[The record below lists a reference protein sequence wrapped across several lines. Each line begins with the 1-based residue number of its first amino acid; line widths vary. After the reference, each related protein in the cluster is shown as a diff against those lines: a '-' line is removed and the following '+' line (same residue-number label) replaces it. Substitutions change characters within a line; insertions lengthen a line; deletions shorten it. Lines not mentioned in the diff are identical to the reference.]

1 MRENQPTKSVKA
13 KPQPGKAKPSNGKVS
28 GARSPSATRKPASSA
43 PRQDDLQRRIEQR
56 AYELWESEG
65 RPHGREHAHWQQA
78 QNEIAKARSPRASGA
93 KL

>member
-1 MRENQPTKSVKA
+1 MRDNEPTKSGKA
-13 KPQPGKAKPSNGKVS
+13 KPQSGKAKPSSGKVS
-28 GARSPSATRKPASSA
+28 GAKTVSRKPATSA
-43 PRQDDLQRRIEQR
+43 RQQDDLERRIEQR

-78 QNEIAKARSPRASGA
+78 QNEIAKARPARAGA

>member
-1 MRENQPTKSVKA
+1 MRENEPTKSVKA
-13 KPQPGKAKPSNGKVS
+13 KPRAGQAKASNGKPS
-28 GARSPSATRKPASSA
+28 GAKTATASRKPATSV
-43 PRQDDLQRRIEQR
+43 RQQDDLERRIQQR

-78 QNEIAKARSPRASGA
+78 QNEIAKARRARAGA